1 MLFYVAGTCRHIRK
15 CQTQNNITYPATS
28 FQCITRVYPKRQI
41 HTGSYRLYTG
51 SYRLYTGYIQVIY
64 RFYRFYTGFIQVSC
78 SHDRQDRPVP
88 AKMHPASLCLH
99 VRFTRIYCGFLPYVS
114 GTNGKHS
121 FFSGILPVF
130 SQRNR

>member
-15 CQTQNNITYPATS
+15 YQTQNNITYPATS
-28 FQCITRVYPKRQI
+28 FQCITRVYPKRQVHTD
-41 HTGSYRLYTG
+41 HTGFIQVIYRLYTG
-51 SYRLYTGYIQVIY
+51 FTGFIQVL
-64 RFYRFYTGFIQVSC
+64 YRFYTGFIQVSC

-88 AKMHPASLCLH
+88 AKMHLASLCLH
-99 VRFTRIYCGFLPYVS
+99 VRFTRIYCGFLPYGS

-130 SQRNR
+130 LQRNR